1 MFLARSRP
9 IASGSSRR
17 YRLYHVD
24 TFIIVRRDWTGWCWD
39 GGCVMFVCVKCYVV
53 LLDSDFLFL
62 PVVVDMQYDY
72 LIAGCCYSIPE
83 MMLAW

>member
-1 MFLARSRP
+1 
-9 IASGSSRR
+9 
-17 YRLYHVD
+17 
-24 TFIIVRRDWTGWCWD
+24 
-39 GGCVMFVCVKCYVV
+39 MFVSVKCYVV

-72 LIAGCCYSIPE
+72 LIADCYSIPE

>member
-1 MFLARSRP
+1 
-9 IASGSSRR
+9 
-17 YRLYHVD
+17 
-24 TFIIVRRDWTGWCWD
+24 
-39 GGCVMFVCVKCYVV
+39 MFVSVKCYVV

-72 LIAGCCYSIPE
+72 LIACCCYSIPE